1 MTKTLWTAAMGM
13 AALAAAL
20 AAPAVHAAAS
30 VHVQIGPSPYYYPAY
45 SQPGYVAT
53 GPQYYQAPQQYHN
66 QYRHQYHRPYR
77 ADQDRDGI
85 PNRWDR
91 DRDGDGVPN
100 RWDRRPANPYR
111 Y

>member
-1 MTKTLWTAAMGM
+1 MTKTIRTAALGM

-20 AAPAVHAAAS
+20 AAPAAQAATS
-30 VHVQIGPSPYYYPAY
+30 VHVQIGPSPYYPAY
-45 SQPGYVAT
+45 SQPGYVVT
-53 GPQYYQAPQQYHN
+53 GPQYYHAPQQYRHKYPHN
-66 QYRHQYHRPYR
+66 YHRSYR
-77 ADQDRDGI
+77 DQDRDGI

-100 RWDRRPANPYR
+100 RWDRRPSNPYR